1 MLPFGD
7 MGLGEKVSRVL
18 SLPLNPSEQMMGPV
32 SALICVL
39 LASACFTNVPA
50 QVQDAV
56 SPKTTAEQF
65 ESILDAA
72 VTEGIQAL
80 SVRVTWPEGSWAG
93 TAGESYAD
101 SGDSLGVDSLFRIA
115 SITKLF
121 TATVILQLVDEQ
133 VLSLDDTLADL
144 LPNVPVIEIPHA
156 ESITVRMLLDHTS
169 GIRSFTDIDEFWDKA
184 YGERGLD
191 RTWLPDDL
199 VRYGLADKP
208 HFKPGKKGKKQ
219 YSNSNYILLGMII
232 EKVTGEP
239 LAVAYRHRIYEPLGM
254 THTLLEGFDTGL
266 ERVQHSFLKS
276 GFKNGIKASR
286 RDWNDAEPNGFYDV
300 SGNYRLYNSWAW
312 AAGGISS
319 TTADLDRF
327 LVGVRDGSLL
337 SVAGQEI
344 LFRDNSAE
352 GNAGVV
358 FGGSGGW
365 EGISS
370 SLYEIAG
377 EIRIVVLSNTTGI
390 DLSADVLRG
399 QLYRVL
405 KTLE

>member
-1 MLPFGD
+1 MKSVVLCSMLLTG
-7 MGLGEKVSRVL
+7 V
-18 SLPLNPSEQMMGPV
+18 
-32 SALICVL
+32 
-39 LASACFTNVPA
+39 CFSNVPA
-50 QVQDAV
+50 PAEDAV
-56 SPKTTAEQF
+56 PAESNAEQF

-72 VTEGIQAL
+72 VAQGIQAL
-80 SVRVTWPEGSWAG
+80 SVRVTWTEGTWAG
-93 TAGESYAD
+93 AAGISSAD
-101 SGDSLGVDSLFRIA
+101 SADSLGVHSLFRTA

-121 TATVILQLVDEQ
+121 TATVILQLVDEEI
-133 VLSLDDTLADL
+133 LSLDDTLADRL
-144 LPNVPVIEIPHA
+144 TNSPASEVPYA
-156 ESITVRMLLDHTS
+156 DSITVGMLLDHTS
-169 GIRSFTDIDEFWDKA
+169 GVRSFTDIDEFWDEA

-191 RTWLPDDL
+191 RTWLPAEL
-199 VRYGLADKP
+199 VRYGLAQKP
-208 HFKPGKKGKKQ
+208 HFEPGKTSEKK

-239 LAVAYRHRIYEPLGM
+239 LASAYRQRIYEPLGM
-254 THTLLEGFDTGL
+254 TDTLLEGFDSGL
-266 ERVQHSFLKS
+266 KRVQHSFLKS
-276 GFKNGIKASR
+276 GFKAGYKARR
-286 RDWNDAEPNGFYDV
+286 RDWKDAGLGGVYDV

-327 LVGVRDGSLL
+327 LVGIQDGSLL

-344 LFRDNSAE
+344 LFRNNSAE

-390 DLSADVLRG
+390 DFTADKLRG

-405 KTLE
+405 KSVE